1 MSPSKGRAG
10 GTEIANK
17 DEEVYAAF
25 ALYLIGM
32 EVANV
37 DGKIDNTEL
46 RAIFSTA
53 ERASEICFSGLV
65 KRVTNMLAGAI
76 DQKPQSRPLTK
87 LIKTYALDHENV
99 FWKVRSHLE
108 TLPQEDYMRYLFTA
122 HIMVEQVSAV
132 SADRQP
138 GLQSK
143 GRYGAARLHI
153 GLMAL
158 GVNVSSSEMF
168 AWIEKNG
175 YGTADADRI

>member
-53 ERASEICFSGLV
+53 ERASEICFSGFV

-87 LIKTYALDHENV
+87 LIKT
-99 FWKVRSHLE
+99 
-108 TLPQEDYMRYLFTA
+108 
-122 HIMVEQVSAV
+122 
-132 SADRQP
+132 
-138 GLQSK
+138 
-143 GRYGAARLHI
+143 
-153 GLMAL
+153 
-158 GVNVSSSEMF
+158 
-168 AWIEKNG
+168 
-175 YGTADADRI
+175 